1 MRRFFRSAAFPILI
15 VIVLAFFAQR
25 LLNGD
30 EKEKT
35 PTLSEFQ
42 AQVQERSRRV
52 RRGHL
57 PAEEQ
62 HDPGPAEERQRVLG
76 RLSRTTTSRQL
87 VRILERH
94 DVAFNAEGTGGSSFL
109 SILTYILPF
118 ILFFGFW
125 LFLMNQMQGGGS
137 RVMSFGKS
145 RAKRM
150 SVDAPKITFR
160 DVAGVDEAVQE
171 LHEIKEFLENPKRF
185 QALGAR
191 IPKGVLLYGP
201 PGTGKTL
208 LARAVAGEAGVP
220 FFSISGSD
228 FVEMFVGVGA
238 SRVRDLFE
246 QAKQNSPCIIFMDE
260 IDAVGRHRGAGMG
273 GGHDEREQ
281 TLNQLLVEMDGFEMK
296 DNIILI
302 AATNRPDILDPALL
316 RPGRFDRQIVV
327 DRPDRKGRKQI
338 LEVHTRGKPLAK
350 VIDLDAL
357 AGQTPGFTGADL
369 ANLINEAALLTARSS
384 KREITMDEL
393 EEGIMRVI
401 AGPEKKS
408 RVMSEKERLVTAYHE
423 LGHAIVG
430 HLLPNCDPVHKIS
443 IISRG
448 QALGYTISLP
458 TEDKFLTTRAEL
470 TDTMG
475 MTLGGRAAE
484 EIVFG
489 EITTGASNDLEKVTA
504 TAKQMVMRYGMS
516 ERLGPRVF
524 GHDRSQP
531 FLGREFSSEPDYS
544 DEIAREIDDEIRR
557 IVEEAHQT
565 AKDILIEHRE
575 AMDRISRILLRARD
589 DQLRGVREA
598 ARGGLRGRGVR
609 RARGGAEGPRGPRG
623 AGEESRSR
631 GPQARA
637 AAASRFRRQRRDAR
651 RPPRR
656 LATFAEPPI
665 RPRSAR
671 YSPGDPD
678 HGDRQRDP
686 RLVLGRGPVPANP
699 SGRSSTAA
707 RLLDEGADLLDVG
720 GESTRPGAR
729 GVSAAEEL
737 ARVGPVVEELRGAP
751 ARRSRS
757 TPPRSRSRRPRSTPA
772 RGSSTTSR
780 RFESE
785 PELAALCADRDCGLV
800 LMHMQGTPR
809 TMQSDPTYD
818 DVVDDVKAFLAER
831 IEFATAEGVARGAH
845 LDRPW
850 DRLRQDRRSQPGAP
864 AAAQRAGR
872 ARPAD
877 RGRHLPQELPRQP
890 HGPRGRRAGRRHDR
904 LQRAGDAGRSVRVP
918 GPRRGRSIARRSTS
932 PRRSSAVVPGRAGSR
947 SLPDSGAGALVASRP
962 VEAHRPGLELLRRG
976 RDPPPLDLHASR
988 RQRGRARDRAAP
1000 RDRRQLRRPGLRRR
1014 C

>member
-25 LLNGD
+25 LISPSEPD
-30 EKEKT
+30 EAKTFGELQQQIESESGADQIESVVLKQKTDTIEVKET
-35 PTLSEFQ
+35 DGTEFSTGYPTELEASL
-42 AQVQERSRRV
+42 VNT
-52 RRGHL
+52 L
-57 PAEEQ
+57 K
-62 HDPGPAEERQRVLG
+62 RQR
-76 RLSRTTTSRQL
+76 
-87 VRILERH
+87 IDY
-94 DVAFNAEGTGGSSFL
+94 DVEGTGGSSFL

-118 ILFFGFW
+118 VLFFGFW

-160 DVAGVDEAVQE
+160 DVAGADEAVQE
-171 LHEIKEFLENPKRF
+171 LHEIKEFLENPKKF

-246 QAKQNSPCIIFMDE
+246 QAKQNAPCIIFMDE

-327 DRPDRKGRKQI
+327 DRPDRKGRKKI

-350 VIDLDAL
+350 QIDLDVL

-369 ANLINEAALLTARSS
+369 ANLINEAALLTARSGH
-384 KREITMDEL
+384 REITMEEL

-401 AGPEKKS
+401 AGPEKKT

-430 HLLPNCDPVHKIS
+430 HLLPNTDPVHKIS

-470 TDTMG
+470 ADTMA

-484 EIVFG
+484 EIIFG
-489 EITTGASNDLEKVTA
+489 EITTGASNDLEKVTE

-524 GHDRSQP
+524 GHDRSMP

-557 IVEEAHQT
+557 IVEEAHQS
-565 AKDILIEHRE
+565 AKDILADRRE
-575 AMDRISRILLRARD
+575 ALDRISKILLE
-589 DQLRGVREA
+589 RETIDA
-598 ARGGLRGRGVR
+598 PAFEKLLDGASEEEVFGAEDAEEAEEAEAEAEEAEKGTGR
-609 RARGGAEGPRGPRG
+609 EGPRPVPRARPG
-623 AGEESRSR
+623 FAGGSAEM
-631 GPQARA
+631 RA
-637 AAASRFRRQRRDAR
+637 DR
-651 RPPRR
+651 
-656 LATFAEPPI
+656 
-665 RPRSAR
+665 
-671 YSPGDPD
+671 PD
-678 HGDRQRDP
+678 HG
-686 RLVLGRGPVPANP
+686 
-699 SGRSSTAA
+699 
-707 RLLDEGADLLDVG
+707 
-720 GESTRPGAR
+720 
-729 GVSAAEEL
+729 
-737 ARVGPVVEELRGAP
+737 
-751 ARRSRS
+751 
-757 TPPRSRSRRPRSTPA
+757 
-772 RGSSTTSR
+772 
-780 RFESE
+780 
-785 PELAALCADRDCGLV
+785 
-800 LMHMQGTPR
+800 
-809 TMQSDPTYD
+809 
-818 DVVDDVKAFLAER
+818 
-831 IEFATAEGVARGAH
+831 
-845 LDRPW
+845 
-850 DRLRQDRRSQPGAP
+850 
-864 AAAQRAGR
+864 
-872 ARPAD
+872 
-877 RGRHLPQELPRQP
+877 
-890 HGPRGRRAGRRHDR
+890 
-904 LQRAGDAGRSVRVP
+904 
-918 GPRRGRSIARRSTS
+918 
-932 PRRSSAVVPGRAGSR
+932 
-947 SLPDSGAGALVASRP
+947 
-962 VEAHRPGLELLRRG
+962 
-976 RDPPPLDLHASR
+976 
-988 RQRGRARDRAAP
+988 
-1000 RDRRQLRRPGLRRR
+1000 
-1014 C
+1014 